1 MPKENKKPNLPDKKR
16 CVQAVSCKPVPR
28 KPCVWRLGRAL
39 VLEYG
44 QDTINW
50 VGDIARE
57 VLRRGGDG
65 LLQQVRERLDR
76 TKNNSA
82 VSRSRLKA
90 AFGKQIEG
98 LEAKIKTLEAQKGLQ
113 RFALSHKVA
122 ILEKKVAELE
132 EAAAFQP
139 HPTPEQDIVARV
151 DHTMELFA
159 RDNYFL
165 SKRQLKRYIKSLAD
179 GLEKEGKNW
188 ELFTGTLAMRM
199 GVYYREGTAYPQI
212 LEKLATAGW
221 DFATPFKVTQKSD
234 S

>member
-1 MPKENKKPNLPDKKR
+1 MPKENKKPNLPDKKK
-16 CVQAVSCKPVPR
+16 CVQTVSCKPGPR
-28 KPCVWRLGRAL
+28 KPCIWRLGRAL

-90 AFGKQIEG
+90 AFGKQIER
-98 LEAKIKTLEAQKGLQ
+98 LEARIQTVEAQKGLQ

-139 HPTPEQDIVARV
+139 HPTPEEDIVKRV
-151 DHTMELFA
+151 EHTLQLLSQSGFFA
-159 RDNYFL
+159 
-165 SKRQLKRYIKSLAD
+165 SKRDTKRYLKRVAD

-188 ELFTGTLAMRM
+188 ELFTGTLAMKL

-212 LEKLATAGW
+212 LEILTKAAMEYATL
-221 DFATPFKVTQKSD
+221 S
-234 S
+234 